1 MSAVKKF
8 ENTQPTR
15 SLHTCNF
22 DQIETPGT
30 YVECRTGTLLRIPDD
45 ALAPGR
51 SPRMEIVAHEVWTV
65 TRLADDPYLPLTK
78 ARMLAADLDLPVNF

>member
-8 ENTQPTR
+8 EHASSTR

-30 YVECRTGTLLRIPDD
+30 YVECRTGTLLRVPEDG
-45 ALAPGR
+45 LAPGR
-51 SPRMEIVAHEVWTV
+51 SPRIEIVAQETWTV
-65 TRLADDPYLPLTK
+65 ARISDDPYVPLTK
-78 ARMLAADLDLPVNF
+78 ARMIAADLDLPVNF